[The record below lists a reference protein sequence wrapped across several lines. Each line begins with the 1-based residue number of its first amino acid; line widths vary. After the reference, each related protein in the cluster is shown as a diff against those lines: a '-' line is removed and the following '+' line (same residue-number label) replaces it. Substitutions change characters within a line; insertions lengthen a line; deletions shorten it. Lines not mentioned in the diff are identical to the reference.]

1 MKIASGVIAVLM
13 CVSTTAVGAAS
24 LPGPL
29 VDTAW
34 LATHLNDK
42 NLAILDVRPDIDSFS
57 KKVSTAPAIPGMNPC
72 GAKQGDKKDVK
83 KPAINGHIANA
94 RLWDWKTVRTKRTV
108 DGIELDG
115 MAPTRSD
122 FERLMR
128 DLGINNNSAV
138 VLVANADDTPSLTFA
153 TRAYWT
159 LKYFGHD
166 QVAILNG
173 GTAKWAAEKRPLV
186 FDASAPAKGNFS
198 VKAERRELLATTADV
213 DAAVR
218 DRRVQVIDGRTP
230 EFFAGQTKK
239 DYVYAKGHIPGAKNM
254 PHPQLV
260 DAQAHTFK
268 SLDALRQLAAQID
281 VDPAKPII
289 TYCDSG
295 HLSSGQWFVFHEL
308 LGNKDVKLY
317 DGSMHEWTKRERPVE
332 AATQ

>member
-1 MKIASGVIAVLM
+1 MKIGSRLVAVLM
-13 CVSTTAVGAAS
+13 VISMTAVWAAP

-34 LATHLNDK
+34 LAAHMNDK
-42 NLAILDVRPDIDSFS
+42 DLAILDVRADIDSFS
-57 KKVSTAPAIPGMNPC
+57 KNTSAAPAIPGMNPC
-72 GAKQGDKKDVK
+72 GAKQGDKK
-83 KPAINGHIANA
+83 PGIYGHIANA

-108 DGIELDG
+108 DGLELEG

-128 DLGINNNSAV
+128 DLGVNNDSAV
-138 VLVANADDTPSLTFA
+138 VLVANADDTPSLMFA

-166 QVAILNG
+166 NVAILNG
-173 GTAKWAAEKRPLV
+173 GTAKWAMEKRALV
-186 FDASAPAKGNFS
+186 FDPSAPTQGNFS

-218 DRRVQVIDGRTP
+218 DRRVQLVDGRTP

-239 DYVYAKGHIPGAKNM
+239 DYVYAKGHIPGAKNL

-268 SLDALRQLAAQID
+268 SLDALKQLAAQID

-289 TYCDSG
+289 AYCDSG

-317 DGSMHEWTKRERPVE
+317 DGSMHEWTKRERPVS